1 MTTLRIALK
10 TSELEPKNEKGRE
23 ITAGEVSLSPEITY
37 HSDRYPNGRSD
48 RVDRGHWFVRLDNT
62 HLLSWVGVGLD
73 LRPRR

>member
-48 RVDRGHWFVRLDNT
+48 MKSCPAKMFVST
-62 HLLSWVGVGLD
+62 
-73 LRPRR
+73 RRTF